1 MAKTAAERQK
11 AYRQRRAQEAGELR
25 INTWVSAAALK
36 ALNTL
41 AEQQGVTQKVL
52 LEQIILAAASKPPKT
67 AGRPKATGT
76 PPAAKEQTKAAV
88 KNQTKAPLNASSKQ
102 KPALLSAPG
111 KPGKPAKNA
120 KATATT
126 KAAKAAK
133 PARPA
138 ARPKAPVQASL
149 WDEF

>member
-76 PPAAKEQTKAAV
+76 PPAAKEQTKA
-88 KNQTKAPLNASSKQ
+88 PLNASSKQ